1 MLNYKDTV
9 EQTKWHWVRVGWS
22 SAFYCYHHSLILITC
37 GAMGGGSHK
46 KENQISR
53 LENWRAVLLGT
64 KIIQLDLSH
73 SEKRNGKVNI
83 PIFM

>member
-1 MLNYKDTV
+1 
-9 EQTKWHWVRVGWS
+9 
-22 SAFYCYHHSLILITC
+22 
-37 GAMGGGSHK
+37 MGGGSHK

-53 LENWRAVLLGT
+53 LENWRAVLLDT

>member
-22 SAFYCYHHSLILITC
+22 SAFYCYHHSLILIT
-37 GAMGGGSHK
+37 GI

-53 LENWRAVLLGT
+53 LENWRAVLLDT

>member
-9 EQTKWHWVRVGWS
+9 KQTKWHWVRVGWS
-22 SAFYCYHHSLILITC
+22 SAFYCYHHLLISIIYM
-37 GAMGGGSHK
+37 AMGGGSYK
-46 KENQISR
+46 NENQISR
-53 LENWRAVLLGT
+53 LENWKAVLLDT
-64 KIIQLDLSH
+64 KIMQLDLSH